1 MTTMTAERLADA
13 ADDRELVL
21 TREIDVPAEKLFRCW
36 TETELIKQ
44 WFVPRPWTIAS
55 AEVDVRPGGK
65 SLIVMRSPEG
75 VEMPNPGVY
84 LEVIPGQKL
93 VFTDAYT
100 EGWVPS
106 EKPFFTGIITFEDLG
121 GGRSRYTARARHWT
135 AENAKAHAEM
145 GFLEGW
151 GVCADQMA
159 ELARTL

>member
-1 MTTMTAERLADA
+1 MTTMTAERTADA

-21 TREIDVPAEKLFRCW
+21 TREIDVSAEKLFRCW
-36 TETELIKQ
+36 TEAELIKQ
-44 WFVPRPWTIAS
+44 WFVPKPWTVAH
-55 AEVDVRPGGK
+55 AETDVRPGGK

-75 VEMPNPGVY
+75 AEMPNAGVY
-84 LEVIPGQKL
+84 LEVVPGQKL

-106 EKPFFTGIITFEDLG
+106 EKPFFTGIITFEDIG
-121 GGRSRYTARARHWT
+121 GGRTRYTARAHHWT
-135 AENAKAHAEM
+135 AEDCKSHADM
-145 GFLEGW
+145 GFHEGW